1 MESINH
7 SYGRETSWAHT
18 LIGESKDNTGPQR
31 ASHMGN
37 TSVADMQR
45 LLKIIR
51 KKGHAALATWPL
63 SSGHLHFAHSTIHAK
78 FYPGN
83 IGRIPRS
90 KECHRRSYLFRFSET
105 L

>member
-37 TSVADMQR
+37 TSVADLQR

-63 SSGHLHFAHSTIHAK
+63 
-78 FYPGN
+78 
-83 IGRIPRS
+83 
-90 KECHRRSYLFRFSET
+90 
-105 L
+105 